1 MTACQ
6 FHILSSTPTSW
17 WLACA
22 PDAGVLF
29 AYSRSWAQG
38 SLLFTCPCRSFWSTK
53 RCCSGNCLTYRCR
66 EAVVEDV
73 LDFHCTVATRHRIF
87 FLWRPYLP
95 DPSDDMLLELAVTAR
110 CDFIVTYNTRDFISI
125 ERFALRA
132 IEPGA
137 FLRHIGAL
145 P

>member
-1 MTACQ
+1 
-6 FHILSSTPTSW
+6 
-17 WLACA
+17 
-22 PDAGVLF
+22 
-29 AYSRSWAQG
+29 
-38 SLLFTCPCRSFWSTK
+38 
-53 RCCSGNCLTYRCR
+53 
-66 EAVVEDV
+66 VVEDV

-125 ERFALRA
+125 ERFAIRA
-132 IEPGA
+132 IEPGE

>member
-1 MTACQ
+1 MTTCQ
-6 FHILSSTPTSW
+6 FHTLSSTPMSW

-22 PDAGVLF
+22 PDAGVPF

-38 SLLFTCPCRSFWSTK
+38 GLTFICPCRSFWSTK
-53 RCCSGNCLTYRCR
+53 RCCYGNFPTYRSR
-66 EAVVEDV
+66 EAWSKMCSIFTV
-73 LDFHCTVATRHRIF
+73 LVATRHQIF

-95 DPSDDMLLELAVTAR
+95 DPSDDMLLELAVAAR
-110 CDFIVTYNTRDFISI
+110 CDFIVTYNIRDFVSV

>member
-1 MTACQ
+1 MPIPYIVIDTNVMVAGLRSRRGSAFRLLTLVGTGQ
-6 FHILSSTPTSW
+6 FDIHLSVP
-17 WLACA
+17 L
-22 PDAGVLF
+22 VLE
-29 AYSRSWAQG
+29 YEEVLLRELPHLQVSR
-38 SLLFTCPCRSFWSTK
+38 T
-53 RCCSGNCLTYRCR
+53 
-66 EAVVEDV
+66 VVEDV

-125 ERFALRA
+125 ERFAIRA
-132 IEPGA
+132 IEPGE